1 VASYK
6 QLVAQLKQFIRGQ
19 RPVDRAGRVLRVIA
33 VVGVACGMG
42 VFAYNQFRGRE
53 IGRIHGTELEKALGW
68 LRAHAPADGSWK
80 IASEGESLGIDAAR
94 SGRSPAT
101 VFAGP
106 CILSR
111 GPMQ

>member
-6 QLVAQLKQFIRGQ
+6 QLVALLKPFIHGR
-19 RPVDRAGRVLRVIA
+19 RPVDRAGRVLMVIA

-42 VFAYNQFRGRE
+42 VFAYNQIRGRE
-53 IGRIHGTELEKALGW
+53 IGRIHGTDVAKALAW

-80 IASEGESLGIDAAR
+80 IVSEGESLGIDAAR

-101 VFAGP
+101 GFAGP
-106 CILSR
+106 GILYP